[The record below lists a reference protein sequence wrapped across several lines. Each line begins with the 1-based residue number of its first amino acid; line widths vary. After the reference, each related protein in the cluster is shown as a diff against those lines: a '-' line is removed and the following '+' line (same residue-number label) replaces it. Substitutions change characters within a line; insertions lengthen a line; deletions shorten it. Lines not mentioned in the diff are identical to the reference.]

1 MENIEEDNKEASDM
15 LSVCNI
21 CNCYMTSRDAIVQYA
36 DKLKES
42 YGGSKG
48 SVDWVEIYTGDTSIY
63 KYTT

>member
-1 MENIEEDNKEASDM
+1 
-15 LSVCNI
+15 
-21 CNCYMTSRDAIVQYA
+21 MTSRDAIVQYA